1 MGIDIIVQN
10 QVHQPIET
18 VTGPA
23 GSTLPEMVLRDPKRP
38 MMQGIHKYADTMFN
52 SYQLQLLLEELNYF
66 EPKNEDERATISS
79 LRHAAELAIREHGY
93 LWFSG
98 D

>member
-1 MGIDIIVQN
+1 MGIAVIVQN
-10 QVHQPIET
+10 QIHQPIET
-18 VTGPA
+18 ITGTTA
-23 GSTLPEMVLRDPKRP
+23 STLPEMVFRDPRTP

-52 SYQLQLLLEELNYF
+52 SYQLKFLLEELKDF
-66 EPKNEDERATISS
+66 EPRNEDERETISS
-79 LRHAAELAIREHGY
+79 LQRAAELAIREHGY

>member
-1 MGIDIIVQN
+1 MGIDIVVQN

-23 GSTLPEMVLRDPKRP
+23 GTTLPDLVFRNPKKP

-52 SYQLQLLLEELNYF
+52 SYQLHFLLEELKDF
-66 EPKNEDERATISS
+66 EPRSEDETATISS
-79 LRHAAELAIREHGY
+79 LRRAAELAIREHGY

>member
-10 QVHQPIET
+10 QIHQPIET

-23 GSTLPEMVLRDPKRP
+23 GSTLPDIVLRDPRMP
-38 MMQGIHKYADTMFN
+38 MFQGIHNYADTMFN
-52 SYQLQLLLEELNYF
+52 SYQLQFLLRELNDF
-66 EPKNEDERATISS
+66 EPRSEGERETISS
-79 LRHAAELAIREHGY
+79 LQRAAELAIREHGY

>member
-1 MGIDIIVQN
+1 MQN
-10 QVHQPIET
+10 QVHQAIET
-18 VTGPA
+18 ITGPA
-23 GSTLPEMVLRDPKRP
+23 GSALPDIVLRDPKKP

-52 SYQLQLLLEELNYF
+52 SYQLQFLLEELKDF
-66 EPKNEDERATISS
+66 EPRSEEEIATISS
-79 LRHAAELAIREHGY
+79 LRQAAELAIREHGY